1 MLLEEGLLAVDDD
14 ILLLVAQQHAHH
26 RGLRH
31 KGLYFFA
38 DALIT
43 RLREDFAI
51 KAGAIVIV
59 NRFYAVLDLLPAES
73 RGVNGKI
80 AALGVAAD
88 GKPAGE
94 PPGGPLQVVH
104 RQFLARH
111 RADKAHIEVLFPADE
126 GIIGAAVGHAVVVL
140 LQLYRNGGKLGLAFG
155 IQAVGIGGQLHPL
168 IPRGFNKSPEQI
180 GIAAAAHGGFNIR
193 QG

>member
-1 MLLEEGLLAVDDD
+1 M
-14 ILLLVAQQHAHH
+14 
-26 RGLRH
+26 
-31 KGLYFFA
+31 A

-51 KAGAIVIV
+51 KTGAIVIV

-94 PPGGPLQVVH
+94 PPGGLLQVVH
-104 RQFLARH
+104 RQFCRH

-126 GIIGAAVGHAVVVL
+126 GIIGAAVGHTVVAL

-155 IQAVGIGGQLHPL
+155 IQAVGIGGQFHPL
-168 IPRGFNKSPEQI
+168 IPRGFNKSPEKI

>member
-1 MLLEEGLLAVDDD
+1 MA
-14 ILLLVAQQHAHH
+14 
-26 RGLRH
+26 
-31 KGLYFFA
+31 
-38 DALIT
+38 T
-43 RLREDFAI
+43 
-51 KAGAIVIV
+51 
-59 NRFYAVLDLLPAES
+59 
-73 RGVNGKI
+73 
-80 AALGVAAD
+80 D

-94 PPGGPLQVVH
+94 PPGGLLQVVH
-104 RQFLARH
+104 GQLLARH

-126 GIIGAAVGHAVVVL
+126 GIIGAAVGHTVVAL

-155 IQAVGIGGQLHPL
+155 IQAVGIGGQFHPL